1 MYVMFLTNYI
11 GKSDTYIINEL
22 FGKFQISTNRRSMMK
37 STGVASDEI
46 VHQVL
51 TKDNY
56 ERWRVVMQNY
66 LQGQGLW
73 DGVIMNADADIGQA
87 SKNMND
93 GKGLQYI
100 QLSFGRKI
108 LETVTN
114 SSRNHLTNQNDTD
127 PNVTPDLEQGPYLRS
142 IYSLSIIFLF

>member
-1 MYVMFLTNYI
+1 
-11 GKSDTYIINEL
+11 
-22 FGKFQISTNRRSMMK
+22 MK
-37 STGVASDEI
+37 STGVTSDGI

-66 LQGQGLW
+66 LEGQGLW
-73 DGVIMNADADIGQA
+73 DVVVMNAHALTDQA

-100 QLSFGRKI
+100 KLSFGRNI
-108 LETVTN
+108 LETVGN
-114 SSRNHLTNQNDTD
+114 SSRNHLTNQNDPD
-127 PNVTPDLEQGPYLRS
+127 PNVTPDLEQGPYLCC
-142 IYSLSIIFLF
+142 IYSVSIFYLA